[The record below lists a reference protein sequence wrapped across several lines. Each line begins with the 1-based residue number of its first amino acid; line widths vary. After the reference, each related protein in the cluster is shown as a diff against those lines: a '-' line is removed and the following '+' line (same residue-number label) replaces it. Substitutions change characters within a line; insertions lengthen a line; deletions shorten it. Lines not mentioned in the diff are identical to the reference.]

1 MSDCVICTEK
11 FNKSTHKPFECKNCD
26 DLCCRECH
34 ITYIKDRNVLDC
46 MFCSSEHTI
55 HDIYKNH
62 TQTFIFSKG
71 KFKDNGLREW
81 EENSYYRLELT
92 FFPET
97 QVLIDNDNLADN
109 YNNMIKDCRQ
119 EIKEL
124 KKNRKHILHLMKLI
138 PNYPNPVSKVNKKL
152 MKEYRDIRKENI
164 QKIKEL
170 TQRISDLHMELST
183 RNLMRRAVQVAQQIN
198 RCCYNDCDGFLNNSW
213 ICNKCSKVSCKDCR
227 EPKEEEHECD
237 EEKKKNVSFSMR
249 TTQGCPECGV
259 RIHRIYGCDQM
270 YCPMC
275 KIIFSYRTGFRLFG
289 TVHQPDAVRD
299 LRLGIMNR
307 NGEVP
312 RDPADIP
319 CGGVSSLRMKFLKY
333 SSELFSNEKI
343 SRIFNRLHFRAK
355 TMKTPI
361 PKCSEIYNNQLSI
374 LVKNRPIFGII
385 QGVFQAILEWEDG
398 AVRYRV
404 NDQEGFNLNMST
416 RKNYMNGKITE
427 EQFRK
432 SIYPKYKE
440 YYKRRDL
447 REMKSNMM
455 VTLSDMMREH
465 FNRDDWEIM
474 TTKPSYFAELRT
486 LVIDILKIIQIYN
499 EEFIKIAKIYG
510 KKIEIFYILEMHH
523 YSQFWG
529 STYKL
534 GMYENNS
541 NNFQFR
547 YLTANKILSK
557 NLEYEFNN
565 PWKTKFSHTHQ
576 NYYTVYSKMYTNYPF
591 DLTVN

>member
-11 FNKSTHKPFECKNCD
+11 FNKSTRNPFECNNCD

-34 ITYIKDRNVLDC
+34 MTYIKDRNVLDC

-71 KFKDNGLREW
+71 KFKENGLREW

-97 QVLIDNDNLADN
+97 QVLIDRDNLAKN

-119 EIKEL
+119 VIKQM
-124 KKNRKHILHLMKLI
+124 KNNRKNTLHLMKRL
-138 PNYPNPVSKVNKKL
+138 PNYPNPKSKVNKEL
-152 MKEYRDIRKENI
+152 LKEYKNIRKENLV
-164 QKIKEL
+164 KIKDL
-170 TQRISDLHMELST
+170 TQRISDLQMELST
-183 RNLMRRAVQVAQQIN
+183 RNLIMRRTVQVAEQIN

-289 TVHQPDAVRD
+289 IVHQPDAVRD

-312 RDPADIP
+312 RDPADVP
-319 CGGVSSLRMKFLKY
+319 CGGVSGLRMKFATYTMDLY
-333 SSELFSNEKI
+333 SNEKI
-343 SRIFNRLHFRAK
+343 SRVLTKVHSRAK
-355 TMKTPI
+355 RLKNRI
-361 PKCSEIYNNQLSI
+361 PQFSEIYNAQLSI

-385 QGVFQAILEWEDG
+385 HGVFQAILEWEDT
-398 AVRYRV
+398 AARYRV
-404 NDQEGFNLNMST
+404 NDQDGFNLNKYY
-416 RKNYMNGKITE
+416 RKDYMNGEITE
-427 EQFRK
+427 EKFK
-432 SIYPKYKE
+432 KLIYPSYKE
-440 YYKRRDL
+440 FYKRRDL
-447 REMKSNMM
+447 REMTSNMM

-465 FNRDDWEIM
+465 FDRDDWDIISRESTYIEQL
-474 TTKPSYFAELRT
+474 KT
-486 LVIDILKIIQIYN
+486 LVIDIFKVIQIYN
-499 EEFIKIAKIYG
+499 DEFIKIAKIYG
-510 KKIEIFYILEMHH
+510 KKIHVFYIVEVHH
-523 YSQFWG
+523 YSKFWG
-529 STYKL
+529 SSYKL
-534 GMYENNS
+534 AMYDNNT
-541 NNFQFR
+541 NNFQYR
-547 YLTANKILSK
+547 YLTAHKIISK
-557 NLEYEFNN
+557 NVNYDFKN
-565 PWKTKFSHTHQ
+565 PWKTNFSNRNNVN
-576 NYYTVYSKMYTNYPF
+576 NYRTIYSSFPF